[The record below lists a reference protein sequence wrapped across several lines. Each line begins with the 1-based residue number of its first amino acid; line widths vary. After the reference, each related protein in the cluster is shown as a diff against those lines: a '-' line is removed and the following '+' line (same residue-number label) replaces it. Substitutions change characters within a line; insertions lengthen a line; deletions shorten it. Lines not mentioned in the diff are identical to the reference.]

1 MTHLV
6 IASTEPALVADNLS
20 VQFGGVRAA
29 DKLSFSIEAGELV
42 GMIGPNGAGKTTAIR
57 LVTGVYKPTAG
68 RIRLRGEDVTGRS
81 VHGRA
86 RRGLAHT
93 HQIVRPFRDMSVLDN
108 VVVAAGHTHTD
119 RPLKALLSF
128 RRGAEYDRAHA
139 LLRRLG
145 LEKVALRDSAT
156 LPLGQLKRL
165 EMARAM
171 AIDPSVIL
179 LDEPLAGLNS
189 FEAAALSETIVQI
202 NAEGMTVILV
212 EHNLGEVLR
221 VAQRMLVLIAGS
233 IVGDGLPHEVV
244 RSDVVRDAYLGRDEE
259 ATADA

>member
-1 MTHLV
+1 MRNP
-6 IASTEPALVADNLS
+6 ASAQVLPALVADNLS
-20 VQFGGVRAA
+20 VQFGGIRAA
-29 DKLSFSIEAGELV
+29 DNLSFSIQPGELV

-68 RIRLRGEDVTGRS
+68 RIRLGGEDVTGLS

-93 HQIVRPFRDMSVLDN
+93 HQIVRPFRGMSVLDN
-108 VVVAAGHTHTD
+108 VMVAAGHAHTD
-119 RPLKALLSF
+119 RPLKALF
-128 RRGAEYDRAHA
+128 AIRRGVEHDRAHA
-139 LLRRLG
+139 LLRQVG

-171 AIDPSVIL
+171 AVDPTVIL

-189 FEAAALSETIVQI
+189 MEAAALSETILQI

-221 VAQRMLVLIAGS
+221 VARRMLVLVAGA
-233 IVGDGLPHEVV
+233 IVGDGPPQEVV
-244 RSDVVRDAYLGRDEE
+244 RSEVVRDAYLGHDEQE
-259 ATADA
+259 TADA